1 MTTMTLERRIEMES
15 IIGKLEEI
23 KESLEHIAGEEQR
36 QFESMTDAES
46 EEEDKNDRGDS
57 IPDYIIDI
65 GTVTGSMESQIS
77 LLKSVIE
84 R

>member
-1 MTTMTLERRIEMES
+1 MTFERRNSIKS
-15 IIGKLEEI
+15 IICRLEEI
-23 KESLEHIAGEEQR
+23 KVRLEHIAGEEQR
-36 QFESMTDAES
+36 QFESMTDAER

-65 GTVTGSMESQIS
+65 GTVTGNMESQIS

>member
-1 MTTMTLERRIEMES
+1 MTFERRNSIES
-15 IIGKLEEI
+15 IICRLEEI
-23 KESLEHIAGEEQR
+23 KVRLEHIAGEEQR
-36 QFESMTDAES
+36 QFESMTDAER

-65 GTVTGSMESQIS
+65 GTVTGNMESQIS